1 MGMKGDKGSDGL
13 PGRTGPPG
21 KDVCVIDVK
30 DFFLGLC
37 KILHGLHVCMP
48 FKGAAF
54 LGGLSFSGSWGVC
67 LCEGV
72 CLF

>member
-30 DFFLGLC
+30 DFFLQDSTC
-37 KILHGLHVCMP
+37 MVCMSACLSRGQP
-48 FKGAAF
+48 FWGVCLQRGSVYF
-54 LGGLSFSGSWGVC
+54 WELGGLS
-67 LCEGV
+67 L
-72 CLF
+72 